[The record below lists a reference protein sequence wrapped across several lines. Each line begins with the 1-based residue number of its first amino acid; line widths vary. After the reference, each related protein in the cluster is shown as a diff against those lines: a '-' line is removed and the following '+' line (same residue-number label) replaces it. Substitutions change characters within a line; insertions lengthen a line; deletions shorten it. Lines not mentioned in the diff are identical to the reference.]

1 MLLCSTHVLVVC
13 SHLEGVNSC
22 SRPGGYFDRC
32 LDCCLDQARVFDAA
46 SCLCS
51 VKCQPKSKT
60 MPRPPKKPKSLEAPN
75 TPLGCTASSSAEEA
89 HRSIDVYLDYNGVLN
104 NGLEFRE
111 KLNVFMTR
119 LEHIDVLNQNHSDV
133 VRITLLSY
141 RRYQRGC
148 VHTLQELTEAGVL
161 NTFDNIVF
169 TAARSGTQKGDL
181 VTYRYEPRDRPAY
194 NKHDGRSYEDQR
206 KNLAQ
211 HLKLNGAEEREYH
224 WFTGSKDEYIARSHE
239 KACTRIIFADD
250 KLQTLRA
257 VNTRHPYAT
266 CIWMQAVVEEKI
278 EDPETLL
285 RKTFRKADRDPLMLH
300 AENLEQL
307 YCNIVAALLVI
318 RENSHSMRAE
328 CACFAYLLHVRPG
341 HISD

>member
-1 MLLCSTHVLVVC
+1 MFPC
-13 SHLEGVNSC
+13 
-22 SRPGGYFDRC
+22 GGYFDRC

-51 VKCQPKSKT
+51 VKCQPKSKS

-148 VHTLQELTEAGVL
+148 VHTLQELTEAGVPGANSL
-161 NTFDNIVF
+161 RRTRQRSRATGRRRLSQPVR
-169 TAARSGTQKGDL
+169 ASARFGF
-181 VTYRYEPRDRPAY
+181 
-194 NKHDGRSYEDQR
+194 H
-206 KNLAQ
+206 
-211 HLKLNGAEEREYH
+211 
-224 WFTGSKDEYIARSHE
+224 
-239 KACTRIIFADD
+239 
-250 KLQTLRA
+250 A
-257 VNTRHPYAT
+257 V
-266 CIWMQAVVEEKI
+266 
-278 EDPETLL
+278 
-285 RKTFRKADRDPLMLH
+285 
-300 AENLEQL
+300 
-307 YCNIVAALLVI
+307 
-318 RENSHSMRAE
+318 
-328 CACFAYLLHVRPG
+328 
-341 HISD
+341 